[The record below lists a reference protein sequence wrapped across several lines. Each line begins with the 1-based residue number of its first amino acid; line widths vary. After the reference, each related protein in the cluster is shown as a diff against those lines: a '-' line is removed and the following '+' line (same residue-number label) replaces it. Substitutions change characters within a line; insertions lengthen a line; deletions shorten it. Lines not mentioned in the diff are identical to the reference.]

1 MSRVLVTGT
10 RAPAALDLARKLSR
24 AGHEVHGADSSAA
37 RLCLS
42 SAAVASS
49 HRLPCPRTRR
59 KDHLE
64 AIADLVRR
72 LRIDLIVPTCE
83 EVFLLAAA
91 RDRLGAPLL
100 APDFALLRELHHKT
114 RFQTLVR
121 AAGLPAVET
130 HAGRDFVNHAA
141 AASGSPWITKPAF
154 SRFGGHLA
162 RHADAESARRFL
174 DEHRTCEWTVQAL
187 LEGGAR
193 CTYGIARGGR
203 LLAHCTYRPVLA
215 LRDGASTVF
224 ESVDDTAIRAW
235 CETFIARHR
244 IDGQIAFDFIVRD
257 GVPLAIEC
265 NPRATSGA
273 HFFGPEI
280 HRALTA
286 AEPVPDP
293 PAGLRRGLFF
303 LALFGSPALA
313 LKTRDVT
320 FDSADPLPFLT
331 QALPFAVHLCHA
343 LRHSCSL
350 TDATVRDIR
359 WDGEDLP

>member
-10 RAPAALDLARKLSR
+10 RAPAALDLARKLAR

-37 RLCLS
+37 RLCLT

-59 KDHLE
+59 KDHIE

-72 LRIDLIVPTCE
+72 LGIDLIVPICE

-114 RFQTLVR
+114 RFQALVR
-121 AAGLPAVET
+121 AAGVPAVET
-130 HAGRDFVNHAA
+130 HDGRDFPEHA

-154 SRFGGHLA
+154 SRFGGHVV
-162 RHADAESARRFL
+162 RHADAESVRSFL
-174 DEHRTCEWTVQAL
+174 EKHRTCEWTVQAL
-187 LEGGAR
+187 LEGEAR
-193 CTYGIARGGR
+193 CTYGIAHCGR
-203 LLAHCTYRPVLA
+203 LLAHCAYRPLLA

-224 ESVDDTAIRAW
+224 ESVDDPAIRSW

-265 NPRATSGA
+265 NPRATSGV

-280 HRALTA
+280 HRALVA

-303 LALFGSPALA
+303 PALLGSPALA
-313 LKTRDVT
+313 LKTRDAT
-320 FDSADPLPFLT
+320 FDPADPLPFLT

-350 TDATVRDIR
+350 TDATVHDIR